1 MKTYS
6 LVNPCI
12 LGQFNTVYKAENGLE
27 AASQFWNDLSSFT
40 TNNVPQLFITLEDK
54 SSKDLVH
61 FKISEKIDSKTKI
74 SEYTISELNV
84 DVSDK
89 NKKTFLKGVEDVKKK
104 VNSLVNKQTGG
115 DSNDKVKKHRK
126 RYDDSSSTSS
136 ISDDDEYFNFRKYKR
151 MTQPISYWWYTPFIY
166 NQPSVFIPTF
176 NVPIIPYV
184 ELWVPI

>member
-1 MKTYS
+1 MKTYT

-12 LGQFNTVYKAENGLE
+12 LGQFNTEYKAENGLD

-40 TNNVPQLFITLEDK
+40 TNNVPQLFITVQDK
-54 SSKDLVH
+54 TSKDLLH
-61 FKISEKIDSKTKI
+61 FKITEKIDSKTKV
-74 SEYTISELNV
+74 SEYTISEFNV

-89 NKKTFLKGVEDVKKK
+89 NKKTFLKGVDDVKKK
-104 VNSLVNKQTGG
+104 VTGLVTKQTGG
-115 DSNDKVKKHRK
+115 DDEKSKKHRK

-166 NQPSVFIPTF
+166 NQPSVFVPTF